1 MLEFKKCHL
10 KIDPTRG
17 ALQDACDLGDMCAI
31 RKLGMDCAINF
42 MVFRQIHG
50 ARNCSA
56 GSVTNTRNL
65 TSLMSSNS
73 FYDFNV
79 SGECDELILEFFKI
93 N

>member
-1 MLEFKKCHL
+1 MRV
-10 KIDPTRG
+10 TWVT
-17 ALQDACDLGDMCAI
+17 CAPSENWEWI
-31 RKLGMDCAINF
+31 VQLTSWSLDRFTAQGT
-42 MVFRQIHG
+42 
-50 ARNCSA
+50 A